1 MEHSGEQFLHQKD
14 SKLHVTQPV
23 EHEQTRKKRLGEETT
38 QKPAEKIADWL
49 AVIEKTH
56 TGHREDPRVLER
68 IKEYY
73 HKQNVI
79 KPEGIPEAYFD
90 NQKRLVREQ
99 GYGDIEITPEMRNQ
113 LTEVIITDQKSSL
126 DKWVDYLSSPDS
138 DSFPM
143 WGKYWAFNGI
153 LKLSTY
159 DKEKHGFGKR
169 KKDTVAP
176 FADLNREALAYIV
189 DKINKKAN
197 QEDIAEQMDNPEFKK
212 LLDGANFGKLY
223 AWAIEEVT
231 PAQESELADTKGEW
245 VKYSQNSDHMPL
257 VESLQGH
264 GTGWCTAGESTAQT
278 QLKGGDFYVYYSLNN
293 NGKPTVPRAAIRMS
307 GDSIGEVRGVG
318 PDQNLDPYI
327 APVVQKKLAEFPDGK
342 VYEKKTEDMKK
353 LTELERKTAKEE
365 KLTKEDLVFLYEVD
379 NKIEG
384 FGYQTDPRI
393 KELRDK
399 RNPKEDAL
407 LILDCESQQI
417 AWNKNEINKN
427 TKAYI
432 GPLFPNIFQKLK
444 DLEHIYTFFPEGR
457 IVKSQ
462 IEIGGKT
469 KEELE
474 KEMRKKNIKVG
485 DYIKSIMKS
494 KDFATAKKPEPMDLI
509 RLKFGSLGIKKTN
522 STTDDI
528 YAKAKELGLELCPA
542 ETGPQYRLQ
551 YDNQPTGEYEYLFI
565 GMKQIAASD
574 DRPDIL
580 GLGRDYYGLW
590 LGNDWQEPG
599 DERNWSSDHEFVFRV
614 RK

>member
-23 EHEQTRKKRLGEETT
+23 EYEQTRKKRLGEETT

-90 NQKRLVREQ
+90 NQKRLAREQ
-99 GYGDIEITPEMRNQ
+99 GHGDIEITPEMRNQ

-138 DSFPM
+138 NSFPM
-143 WGKYWAFNGI
+143 WTKYWAFNGI

-159 DKEKHGFGKR
+159 DKEKHSFGKR

-257 VESLQGH
+257 VGSLQGH

-327 APVVQKKLAEFPDGK
+327 APVVQKKLAEFPDGNA
-342 VYEKKTEDMKK
+342 YEKKTEDMKK

-365 KLTKEDLVFLYEVD
+365 KLTKEDLIFLYEVD

-384 FGYQTDPRI
+384 FGFQTDPRI

-399 RNPKEDAL
+399 KNPKEDAPL
-407 LILDCESQQI
+407 LLDYEPRQI

-444 DLEHIYTFFPEGR
+444 HLEHIYTSFPEGR

-469 KEELE
+469 KDELE
-474 KEMRKKNIKVG
+474 REMKEKNIQVYG
-485 DYIKSIMKS
+485 YATSMMKN
-494 KDFATAKKPEPMDLI
+494 KDFTTAKKPEPMDLI
-509 RLKFGSLGIKKTN
+509 RLKVGSLGINKTN
-522 STTDDI
+522 PTTDDI

-542 ETGPQYRLQ
+542 ETGPQYCLQ
-551 YDNQPTGEYEYLFI
+551 YDNQPTDEYLFI
-565 GMKQIAASD
+565 GMKQITASNGSPKVF
-574 DRPDIL
+574 R
-580 GLGRDYYGLW
+580 LGRDDSGLW
-590 LGNDWQEPG
+590 LCDGWAKPASEWDPDIEL
-599 DERNWSSDHEFVFRV
+599 VFRV